1 MVMLALGC
9 MSWPGMRGECSAY
22 RFNRWSCQ
30 MPVKVRCPGCE
41 KVLNAPDKARGK
53 SLKCPHCSER
63 VRVPAGKKSGAAGAK
78 KKKRTRRPA
87 DDGDFLGGMNLD
99 RMEDESANVC
109 PKCGSTVYEDDD
121 VCKACGID
129 LATGKTHVKRKGPN
143 PSQFYGEAWSNSW
156 KFMLK
161 NMKLAFFT
169 GSVWTLFF
177 VLYVGGSAAT
187 VALHQWETGRV
198 IEADKVQ
205 RDKDA
210 ANPAKPGE
218 KKKVRPELTPQRAA
232 IAGMTKPPVVAMGFV
247 TILMVMGGLGWGW
260 NVSAKVI
267 EQTMRKKKQLEMR
280 KVQFDF
286 FQNVILG
293 FKAYFWP
300 SVLLTPV
307 YFVSVF
313 ALVPMATAGSLA
325 FGSLGTAGV
334 SLIWLGI
341 NLSPIFVFPIAQVHM
356 TMPYTYRAFLPWDML
371 RIFFRNI
378 GPSLYWLVMLV
389 VVTSPVIIA
398 VVVLLVMFGIDFGPA
413 IAKLLMDMTN
423 WAVKT
428 VGEDPA
434 TRGFVY
440 KAIGLTVATV
450 TLSLTTAAF
459 LIPLSFPALF
469 LMRANGLLGYYN
481 RRTLDLVTRQKPNI
495 PCGFW
500 VRYLATMIDGMLIL
514 LAMIGLS
521 IVFQLATFIINS
533 IGYDFTLKAQA
544 YVFLGIFVLMPMYYY
559 TKSEAG
565 IFQGTLG
572 KRSLGIKVINMK
584 NEPISLKQAYGRF
597 WGKLISGIIL
607 GGGYIMAGLTE
618 KKQAL
623 HDQMAKAMV
632 VWEGD
637 DERS

>member
-1 MVMLALGC
+1 
-9 MSWPGMRGECSAY
+9 
-22 RFNRWSCQ
+22 
-30 MPVKVRCPGCE
+30 MPVKVRCSGCE

-63 VRVPAGKKSGAAGAK
+63 VRVPARKKSGATGAK

-99 RMEDESANVC
+99 RMEDESADVC
-109 PKCGSTVYEDDD
+109 QKCGATVYEDDE
-121 VCKACGID
+121 VCKACGIN
-129 LATGKTHVKRKGPN
+129 LATGKTHVKRKGPD
-143 PSQFYGEAWSNSW
+143 PSRFYGEAWSGSW
-156 KFMLK
+156 SFMLK

-177 VLYVGGSAAT
+177 VLYVGGAAAT
-187 VALHQWETGRV
+187 GALHTWETGRA

-205 RDKDA
+205 REKDSKVG
-210 ANPAKPGE
+210 AKPGE
-218 KKKVRPELTPQRAA
+218 EKQVQAPMTRGQAA
-232 IAGMTKPPVVAMGFV
+232 IKAVTTPPVLAMGFV
-247 TILMVMGGLGWGW
+247 TVLMVMGGLGWGW

-293 FKAYFWP
+293 FKAFFWP
-300 SVLLTPV
+300 IVVLMP
-307 YFVSVF
+307 VF
-313 ALVPMATAGSLA
+313 AVALLAIVPMIIASALV
-325 FGSLGTAGV
+325 FGSMGP
-334 SLIWLGI
+334 LGI
-341 NLSPIFVFPIAQVHM
+341 TLIALGLYTIPIFVFPVAQVHM
-356 TMPYTYRAFLPWDML
+356 TMPYTYPAFLPWDML
-371 RIFFRNI
+371 RLFFRNI
-378 GPSLYWLVMLV
+378 GPALYWLVMYIV
-389 VVTSPVIIA
+389 VVSP
-398 VVVLLVMFGIDFGPA
+398 LLVICGILMWQFGSDLIPT
-413 IAKLLMDMTN
+413 IAGKLIDMTA

-428 VGEDPA
+428 IGEDPEKRDA
-434 TRGFVY
+434 FTF
-440 KAIGLTVATV
+440 KALWLCVAG
-450 TLSLTTAAF
+450 LSLSIGTA
-459 LIPLSFPALF
+459 LVMIPLSFPALF

-500 VRYLATMIDGMLIL
+500 VRYLAMMIDGLLIL
-514 LAMIGLS
+514 LAMVVLS

-544 YVFLGIFVLMPMYYY
+544 YAFLGIFVLMPMYYY

-572 KRSLGIKVINMK
+572 KRSLGIKVVNMK
-584 NEPISLKQAYGRF
+584 DEPISLKQAYGRF
-597 WGKLISGIIL
+597 WGKFISTIIL
-607 GGGYIMAGLTE
+607 GGGYVMAGLTE
-618 KKQAL
+618 NKQAL
-623 HDQMAKAMV
+623 HDQMAKAKV